1 MVIVRYFY
9 TIFVFIIKKMIES
22 KLIKIYLSLSKE
34 EHRLLSKWLMSPIAN
49 THEDVRLFFSFL
61 NTRKV
66 LNALTLQ
73 KKRVFAYLYPKTTKY
88 DDLRLRHVMSLCTQT
103 LEDFLAYSYFIH
115 NRNAQQI
122 ALAKNLQQHQLLDQ
136 AAGVLN
142 KIKSDQQRQAK
153 FDALYYQETAQI
165 EIEQFE
171 LLRQNSRESKFNIQ
185 AISDAIH
192 ESTISEILKY
202 ACISISHQN
211 ISNEQYKFP
220 FLNYI
225 IDQIESDKI
234 LFTPAIEIYF
244 FAYKTITN
252 PNDSTYFKKLIK
264 AVYQYEINFEEHEL
278 KDIFMLCINHC
289 IKKLNSSELLFAET
303 AYTLY
308 LHALNKKYL
317 LENNEISRF
326 TFTNIVFIGLKL
338 KDFNGIENFIK
349 NNGQFLSE
357 STRDNTISF
366 NKARLYFTLKDYKK
380 TMPILLSIEYSD
392 TLWNLAA
399 KFMLVKIYFETK
411 EYEALVSLL
420 NTFKVYLFR
429 QSKIGYHKDRYKKII
444 KFSEKLYQ
452 NIDAS
457 KSKKTKLVLEINAE
471 NDLPDKE
478 WFLEMLKSRI

>member
-1 MVIVRYFY
+1 MV
-9 TIFVFIIKKMIES
+9 ES
-22 KLIKIYLSLSKE
+22 KLFKTYNSLSKE
-34 EHRLLSKWLMSPIAN
+34 ELRMLSKWIQSPIAN

-73 KKRVFAYLYPKTTKY
+73 KKRAFAYLYPKTEHY
-88 DDLRLRHVMSLCTQT
+88 DDLRMRHVMSLCTQT
-103 LEDFLAYSYFIH
+103 LEDFLAYSYFIQD
-115 NRNAQQI
+115 RNAQQI
-122 ALAKNLQQHQLLDQ
+122 ALSKNLRHHQLLDQ
-136 AAGVLN
+136 ASYVLS
-142 KIKSDQQRQAK
+142 KIRSNQKHVGK
-153 FDALYYQETAQI
+153 IDALYYQETIQI

-171 LLRQNSRESKFNIQ
+171 LLRQNSRESKLNIQ
-185 AISDAIH
+185 AISNAIH
-192 ESTISEILKY
+192 EGTICEILKY
-202 ACISISHQN
+202 ACISKSHQN
-211 ISNEQYKFP
+211 VSNELYTFP

-225 IDQIESDKI
+225 IEQIETEKVS
-234 LFTPAIEIYF
+234 FTPPIEIYF

-252 PNDSTYFKKLIK
+252 PNDSAYFKKLIK
-264 AVYQYEINFEEHEL
+264 AVYQHEINFEEHEL

-289 IKKLNSSELLFAET
+289 IKKLNSSELIFAET

-338 KDFNGIENFIK
+338 RDFNGIEQFIK
-349 NNGQFLSE
+349 NNGQFLNE

-399 KFMLVKIYFETK
+399 KFMLVKIYFETM
-411 EYEALVSLL
+411 EYDALVSLL
-420 NTFKVYLFR
+420 NAFKVYLFR
-429 QSKIGYHKDRYKKII
+429 QKKIGYHKERYKKII
-444 KFSEKLYQ
+444 QFSEKLYQ
-452 NIDAS
+452 KIDAS
-457 KSKKTKLVLEINAE
+457 KLERKKMGMEIKAE

-478 WFLEMLKSRI
+478 WFLEMLKV